1 MTSIVT
7 SESGTLSV
15 VLVSN
20 DVGEGESIMKKAKAD
35 EKTCTSNTDSLQGMS
50 DAGSSADDYLMAS
63 SEVFNPSINHSTVQ
77 QGIFASHE
85 SEGMHPPPY
94 TMYTNPGTDGS
105 FYARGPVA
113 ANREDT
119 PDSSVV
125 PTSPNTH
132 SNVHDSDFEEDFEQT
147 EEDIVYVP
155 TPQMEAMIGDFSDE
169 DSEYGD
175 DESWF

>member
-1 MTSIVT
+1 MVQRTVMTIASTMTSIVT
-7 SESGTLSV
+7 SKSVLTRNTLS
-15 VLVSN
+15 
-20 DVGEGESIMKKAKAD
+20 GEGGSAVEERLAGDA
-35 EKTCTSNTDSLQGMS
+35 GMS
-50 DAGSSADDYLMAS
+50 DAGSPADDYLMAS
-63 SEVFNPSINHSTVQ
+63 SEVFNPSINDSRVQ

-85 SEGMHPPPY
+85 SEGMQPPPY
-94 TMYTNPGTDGS
+94 TIYANPGTDGG

-132 SNVHDSDFEEDFEQT
+132 SDVHHSDLEEDFEQP
-147 EEDIVYVP
+147 EEDLVYVP
-155 TPQMEAMIGDFSDE
+155 TPQMEVMIVDFPDE